1 MNSQFIVLGLGKF
14 GRSVVSTLVEAGMDV
29 LAVDKDPELVQE
41 VAKYATHAVRAD
53 IRDLNALNALGLN
66 NFDVVIVALA
76 SDTEASIIS
85 VMVAK
90 EKGCKFV
97 LAKATNKVQ
106 KDILIKIG
114 ADRVVFPEKEMGEKI
129 AKSLMDSSIIDYI
142 NLSDKFSIAE
152 VAPLDKWIGLT
163 LIESNIRQSYSLNIV
178 AIKRTNKILVN
189 PLPKEV
195 IAEKDVLVVIG
206 NNTDI
211 RKLSKDRQEEL

>member
-1 MNSQFIVLGLGKF
+1 MNNQFIVLGLGKF
-14 GRSVVSTLVEAGMDV
+14 GRSIVSTLVDAGMDV

-41 VAKYATHAVRAD
+41 VAKFATHAVRAD

-66 NFDVVIVALA
+66 NFDVVIVAVA

-106 KDILIKIG
+106 KDILMKIG

-152 VAPLDKWIGLT
+152 VAPLNKWVGLT
-163 LIESNIRQSYSLNIV
+163 LIESNIRQTYSLNIV
-178 AIKRTNKILVN
+178 AIKRPNKIVVN
-189 PLPKEV
+189 PLPNEV

-206 NNTDI
+206 DNADI
-211 RKLSKDRQEEL
+211 RHLANARQEEM